1 MACMAVKG
9 VKHTCVGSLTLPC
22 LTWAYQ
28 IKLKFKVCVCVSH
41 SYKSCRIFISSHHK
55 CLGSGE
61 RWKL

>member
-9 VKHTCVGSLTLPC
+9 VKHTCAGLPC

-41 SYKSCRIFISSHHK
+41 SYKSCRIFISSHYK